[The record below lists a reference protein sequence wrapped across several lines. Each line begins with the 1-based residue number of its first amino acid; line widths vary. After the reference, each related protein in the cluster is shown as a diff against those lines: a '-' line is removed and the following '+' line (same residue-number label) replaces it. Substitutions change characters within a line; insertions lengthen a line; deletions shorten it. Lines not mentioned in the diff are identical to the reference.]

1 MTAQCPHLAKELN
14 NPYERRLGGD
24 EILKILCEGQCE
36 QQKTY
41 GR

>member
-1 MTAQCPHLAKELN
+1 MTTQCPHLAKELH
-14 NPYERRLGGD
+14 NPHERRLGGD